1 MAADERDTHR
11 DPITSE
17 PGSHPLGT
25 GVGAA
30 GGAVA
35 GAAAGT
41 IAGPL
46 GSLVGG
52 VVGAVVG
59 GLAGKAAA
67 EAINPTAEEAHWR
80 DNYSRE
86 SYVEPGRSF
95 DDYGPAYRHGV
106 EGRLQHEGDWEAA
119 EPELASRWEQA
130 RGGSSL
136 SWDQARPASQAAWDR
151 VETRRRSMDTGTAG
165 AVGAMQSAGDDSGSH
180 GDVVDTLQDLVECSK
195 DGEYGF
201 RQCAEQ
207 ASRADLKSRFLQRA
221 DDCRR
226 AAEELND
233 RIRDLGGTVETGGSA
248 LGAVHRGWVS
258 VRSTLSMHDDL
269 AVLEEAERG
278 EDNALARYRKA
289 LKASLP
295 VNLQSLVERQ
305 QQGVQRGHDEVKRL
319 RDEERQRRQGGS
331 LGGAA
336 ETDSNRPD
344 ASHTLGSPAASG
356 SSSSMGASHW
366 SGGAAAPL
374 PADSQSHA
382 ARIEQ
387 LATGD
392 PGTRMQTGTGTA
404 TGVAGSVGTMQSA
417 GHASGDRSDVID
429 VLQDLVE
436 VCKDGEYGFRESAKQ
451 VSRQDLQALFTQ
463 RADDCRS
470 GAEALNHH
478 ITRLG
483 GTVETGGSA
492 MGAVHRGW
500 VSVRSALS
508 TRDDYAVLEECER
521 GEDNALARYRKAL
534 AKPLPVDVK
543 AVVERQLQGVQRNH
557 DQIKM
562 LRDSTARS

>member
-67 EAINPTAEEAHWR
+67 EAINPTEEEAHWR
-80 DNYSRE
+80 DSYSRE

-95 DDYGPAYRHGV
+95 DDYGPAYRHGL
-106 EGRLQHEGDWEAA
+106 EGRLQHAGDWETA

-136 SWDQARPASQAAWDR
+136 SWDQARPASQAAWNR
-151 VETRRRSMDTGTAG
+151 VETRRSGVETRTTGAGGGVDTLQGGAG
-165 AVGAMQSAGDDSGSH
+165 GDSGSH
-180 GDVVDTLQDLVECSK
+180 ADVIDTLQDLVECAK

-233 RIRDLGGTVETGGSA
+233 RIRDLGGSVETGGSA
-248 LGAVHRGWVS
+248 MGAVHRGWVS
-258 VRSTLSMHDDL
+258 VRTTLSTQDDL

-278 EDNALARYRKA
+278 EDRALTRYRKA
-289 LKASLP
+289 LDARLP
-295 VNLQSLVERQ
+295 GNLQSLIERQ
-305 QQGVQRGHDEVKRL
+305 RQGVQRGHDEVKRL
-319 RDEERQRRQGGS
+319 RDEERQHRGTGPVATGNGTALPQ
-331 LGGAA
+331 
-336 ETDSNRPD
+336 DSR
-344 ASHTLGSPAASG
+344 
-356 SSSSMGASHW
+356 
-366 SGGAAAPL
+366 
-374 PADSQSHA
+374 SQA

-392 PGTRMQTGTGTA
+392 PATRMQTGTGTTTGA
-404 TGVAGSVGTMQSA
+404 TGVTGG
-417 GHASGDRSDVID
+417 GDPGDVIAA
-429 VLQDLVE
+429 LQDLVE
-436 VCKDGEYGFRESAKQ
+436 VCKDGEHGFRESAGQ
-451 VSRQDLQALFTQ
+451 VSRPDLQTLFRQ
-463 RADDCRS
+463 RAEDCQRA
-470 GAEALNHH
+470 AEELNHH

-483 GTVETGGSA
+483 GAVETGGSA

-500 VSVRSALS
+500 VSVRSALR
-508 TRDDYAVLEECER
+508 TLDDHAVLQECER

-534 AKPLPVDVK
+534 GKPLPAEVK
-543 AVVERQLQGVQRNH
+543 AVVEGQLQGVQRNH
-557 DQIKM
+557 GQIRM
-562 LRDSTARS
+562 LRDSTARG